1 MILPTKHIRPEDSLL
16 VVAAQLLVK
25 LHGDL
30 TVTELWD
37 EMRHSP
43 GVASFERF
51 VLALDLLFALGLI
64 DLNRGT
70 LTRAQP

>member
-51 VLALDLLFALGLI
+51 VPALDLLFALGLI